1 MGRLKA
7 QFSPAFARDVKR
19 LRKKHVDDGPLA
31 EVIDLII
38 ENTPE
43 ALDELR
49 RRHRMHDLVGKWSG
63 SSECHVANAGD
74 WLLIWTSNDEIALM
88 ERTGSHDELFR

>member
-19 LRKKHVDDGPLA
+19 LRKKHV
-31 EVIDLII
+31 
-38 ENTPE
+38 
-43 ALDELR
+43 
-49 RRHRMHDLVGKWSG
+49 
-63 SSECHVANAGD
+63 
-74 WLLIWTSNDEIALM
+74 WTSNDEIALM